1 MWSGGIL
8 RRCEIATC
16 DVSRR
21 EGSAF
26 QDTLVPMCAGAFCL
40 PSGQGEGQ
48 TDTHVV
54 PCPPCPGSGS
64 CVRPSL
70 PTSSSTMSSWPSS
83 SSTASPS
90 PWSGPRLRLAAP

>member
-54 PCPPCPGSGS
+54 PCPGSGS